1 MEYRIAVP
9 SQLSSTLKSLRK
21 QRGLTQA
28 ELGLRLGMS
37 QRSVAQLEAR
47 PEKASFDRLLRVL
60 SELGF
65 DVYLRERSSA
75 DKPKTP
81 IASGDLW

>member
-9 SQLSSTLKSLRK
+9 SQLSSMLKSLRK
-21 QRGLTQA
+21 QRGLTQT
-28 ELGLRLGMS
+28 ELGVRLGIS

-47 PEKASFDRLLRVL
+47 PEKASFERLLRAL
-60 SELGF
+60 SALGF
-65 DVYLRERSSA
+65 DVYFRERPSA

-81 IASGDLW
+81 IASGDVW